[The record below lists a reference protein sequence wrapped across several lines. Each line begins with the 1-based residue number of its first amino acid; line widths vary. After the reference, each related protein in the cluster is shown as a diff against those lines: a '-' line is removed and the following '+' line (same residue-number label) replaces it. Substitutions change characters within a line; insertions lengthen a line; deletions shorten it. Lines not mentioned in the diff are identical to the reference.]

1 MIIFWLTNKK
11 HSLVSFGTQKGL
23 HLVCI
28 SWKSSQNHLF
38 KPISKKFTW
47 AWLPELEFILYPVPV
62 RQEPE
67 FHKLNSGWN
76 RNSSVIFFPLLNI
89 SEHVFG
95 KKECPFYFSAWAKLN
110 TKIVLQT
117 TPYHHH
123 TNRNILT
130 SSKNRRTL
138 KLGVQP

>member
-1 MIIFWLTNKK
+1 MIISQFYNYDHFLI
-11 HSLVSFGTQKGL
+11 GTQKGL

-67 FHKLNSGWN
+67 FHKLNSG
-76 RNSSVIFFPLLNI
+76 VIFCSFL
-89 SEHVFG
+89 EYFWTCFR
-95 KKECPFYFSAWAKLN
+95 KKECPFYFSACAKLN